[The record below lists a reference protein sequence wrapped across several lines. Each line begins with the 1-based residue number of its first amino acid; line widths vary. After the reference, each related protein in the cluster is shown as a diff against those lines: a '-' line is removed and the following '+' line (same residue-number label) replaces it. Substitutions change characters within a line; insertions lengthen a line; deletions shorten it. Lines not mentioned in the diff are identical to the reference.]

1 MPVRLA
7 ALASSLVA
15 ASLGLAQTSEP
26 AISKDNISVHE
37 VRRGAMPLDE
47 MAAGVISATD
57 PPRAV
62 VTVSRKNEDG
72 LRPGAPASIQI
83 KPPNVIRGKIGRITN
98 SDSGDAIKAEIE
110 LADAL
115 PEGVSSGTPVHALIR
130 TGELRDVVF
139 FGRPADSR
147 PNSEGTVF
155 VIEPD
160 GQHARRVKVHYGR
173 QSGPLVQ
180 ILDGLSAGDHVIVTD
195 MSAWAGHA
203 RVRLE

>member
-1 MPVRLA
+1 MRVA

-15 ASLGLAQTSEP
+15 ASLGLAQSSEP

-37 VRRGAMPLDE
+37 VRRGTMPLDE
-47 MAAGVISATD
+47 MASGVITATD
-57 PPRAV
+57 PPRAAV
-62 VTVSRKNEDG
+62 SISRKNEDG

-83 KPPNVIRGKIGRITN
+83 KPPKVIQGKIGRIIS
-98 SDSGDAIKAEIE
+98 SDSGDAIRAEIE
-110 LADAL
+110 LAEAL
-115 PEGVSSGTPVHALIR
+115 PAGVSSGTPVNALIR

-160 GQHARRVKVHYGR
+160 GQHARRVRVRYGR

-180 ILDGLSAGDHVIVTD
+180 ILDRLSPGDHVIVTD
-195 MSAWAGHA
+195 TSAWAGHA